1 MNQQQINLFFD
12 ELKICWN
19 KQNEETIKAGKHV
32 MEAMLKSEDLKKHL
46 ANESDNLAKGI
57 ELYRDSEF
65 GFILLAYSET
75 KGLYRMPHNHGNGW
89 VIYSVVEG
97 IIEMGT
103 YALIGDINLIKK
115 EKHQIQIGNSEV
127 YFPGDIH
134 DTQCVSDSVIILR
147 LTSCDLK
154 EEEKQGRMKKFQKP
168 CSLKT

>member
-12 ELKICWN
+12 ELKLSWN
-19 KQNEETIKAGKHV
+19 KQNEETIKAGKSV
-32 MEAMLKSEDLKKHL
+32 MENMLKSEELKKYL
-46 ANESDNLAKGI
+46 ANESANLAKGI
-57 ELYRDSEF
+57 ELYRDSEL
-65 GFILLAYSET
+65 GFILFAYSET

-103 YALIGDINLIKK
+103 YALIANTNLIKK
-115 EKHQIQIGNSEV
+115 EKHQMHKGDSEV
-127 YFPGDIH
+127 YYPGDIH
-134 DTQCVSDSVIILR
+134 DTQSITDSVLILR

-154 EEEKQGRMKKFQKP
+154 EEERQGRMKKFQKP